1 MPAGG
6 GFFVFIW
13 FVMMI
18 GMVVGWIVFLV
29 AVCRMAKAHEQ
40 ISETLGIALLGKRPK
55 PPTPEQDSSE
65 PAECM
70 KCQGTIPA
78 GQTKCPQCGWS
89 YEMAPNETAERFKE
103 QRGF

>member
-1 MPAGG
+1 MFPEMGLFILVWLLVMLAGTAG
-6 GFFVFIW
+6 WVVVVIAIW
-13 FVMMI
+13 RAM
-18 GMVVGWIVFLV
+18 
-29 AVCRMAKAHEQ
+29 KAHEQ
-40 ISETLGIALLGKRPK
+40 IAETLGIALLGKRPR
-55 PPTPEQDSSE
+55 PPPPEYDASE

-89 YEMAPNETAERFKE
+89 YETAPNETAEHFKA